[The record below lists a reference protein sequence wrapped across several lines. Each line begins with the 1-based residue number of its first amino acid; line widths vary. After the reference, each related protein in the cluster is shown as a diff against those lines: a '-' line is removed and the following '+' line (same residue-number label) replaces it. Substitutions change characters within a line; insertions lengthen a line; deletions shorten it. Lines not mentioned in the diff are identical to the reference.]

1 MHRSPSHP
9 GHVPVMA
16 ARCIE
21 LLGPPIEA
29 DPAPVVIDATLGL
42 GGHSELLLET
52 FPALTIVGI
61 DRDPRALAL
70 ATERL
75 AGFSDRFVPVH
86 ATYDAVADVA
96 ADHAGTG
103 ASGILMDLGVSSM
116 QLDEAGRGFAYAQ
129 DGPLDMRMDPTR
141 GQSAAEL
148 LAELPE
154 AELRRILRVYGEE
167 KFAGRIAK
175 AVVARRGA
183 DPVVTSGA
191 LVELIREAIP
201 APARRTGGN
210 PAKRTFQALRIAVNE
225 ELEILSRALPAAIDA
240 LRIGGRLVVMSY
252 QSLEDRIVK
261 RELARGATSATPP
274 DFPVELPEHAP
285 YLALLTRGAEQAGDA
300 EIAENPRSKPVRLRA
315 AEKTR
320 PRKER
325 S

>member
-9 GHVPVMA
+9 VHVPVMA

-129 DGPLDMRMDPTR
+129 DGPLDRRMDPTR
-141 GQSAAEL
+141 GQSAAERS
-148 LAELPE
+148 AELPE

-183 DPVVTSGA
+183 DPGVTSGA
-191 LVELIREAIP
+191 QVELSREAIP

-210 PAKRTFQALRIAVNE
+210 T
-225 ELEILSRALPAAIDA
+225 
-240 LRIGGRLVVMSY
+240 
-252 QSLEDRIVK
+252 
-261 RELARGATSATPP
+261 AR
-274 DFPVELPEHAP
+274 
-285 YLALLTRGAEQAGDA
+285 
-300 EIAENPRSKPVRLRA
+300 
-315 AEKTR
+315 R
-320 PRKER
+320 P
-325 S
+325 